1 MVLSGGLLEGLLQ
14 PFKKR
19 CFKSKES
26 PDQKLSVESQ
36 NPPRI
41 EEVEDA
47 KNRVAGLKVSNFL
60 SF

>member
-1 MVLSGGLLEGLLQ
+1 MLLSEGLLEGLLQ

-19 CFKSKES
+19 CSKSKES

-36 NPPRI
+36 NPPGI

-47 KNRVAGLKVSNFL
+47 KKRLAGLKSQ
-60 SF
+60 